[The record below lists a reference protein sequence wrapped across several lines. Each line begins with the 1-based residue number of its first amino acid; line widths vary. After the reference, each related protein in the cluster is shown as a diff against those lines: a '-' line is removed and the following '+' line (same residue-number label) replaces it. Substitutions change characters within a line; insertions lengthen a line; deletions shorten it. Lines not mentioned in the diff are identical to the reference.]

1 MKYKFEKFKE
11 FTQKDGVT
19 LSLNVTSFCLLL
31 LSIILTVTASGSR
44 SAEPLCQI
52 NLIFEFIYGVT
63 VSFMILRKREQY
75 IHLIPFLFLNWL
87 IGCFS
92 LNILI
97 PIFEN
102 LPVWVYL
109 VTLLF
114 CFSNFFIYNT
124 QNKSNTTLILF
135 FINGLSYTIILYYTL
150 YLLPISIISVVTILL
165 LGLGFYGLVPAL
177 ISLIHLI
184 KLVKLFHEDS
194 QYFISFCT
202 GILSIL
208 IALFAFAFRLNS
220 ESKRITQNQI
230 SKSFDYNE
238 DLPAY
243 IRISQHLEPNFFNEI
258 LLKKDIVYKSQEDF
272 FSLRGFDSFGGSQY
286 NERKIHNPFITIA
299 YSFCNNLN
307 LSVNDQINILKS
319 NFDKRLETEEQLWS
333 GEDLFTKEI
342 KEDVKIYPASRLAY
356 TEITI
361 DIACK
366 KESWQDKE
374 AIYSFQLPEGSV
386 ATSLSLWVD
395 GIERKGV
402 LTTKEKAQ
410 AAYRQIVGVESRDPS
425 LMQWKEGNKIVVRVF
440 PVSYEKPRTF
450 KCGFT
455 TPLQTGETEMKYQSI
470 SIKGPNSSN
479 ASTLSRIQITDNTKV
494 KTTKNFELKNGFYI
508 NNSKGLEEW
517 EAVLPLNKTFQ
528 TSSFTWKDKTYK
540 INEIQKAIVP
550 FVASE
555 IILDLNS
562 NWNSNEIES
571 FVNLAGKYIY
581 VYQDKEKKSINRD
594 NFKTIQSEFQNLH
607 YSLLPLYK
615 ITKNSLIIT
624 KSSAFSAN
632 FEELNGSEYLNK
644 IRIGTQQQNLK
655 VINLSAEINP
665 FWQTIKEQKYVDYYQ
680 TTLQNSLKM
689 IQQNQFAVYKTEENS
704 VNIEPAGISIQET
717 TKESSSKKD
726 GPNHIYRM
734 YAFGKVLEEQVKIQN
749 DTLAVNKYVTLAKDA
764 NIVTPISSLIVLET
778 DEDYKKNGIE
788 KNVDT
793 LGNASIKNDGAVPEP
808 HEWIMI
814 IIGLTTLL
822 FYYRKI
828 KTRKA

>member
-1 MKYKFEKFKE
+1 MKYKFEKFRE
-11 FTQKDGVT
+11 FTQKEGVT
-19 LSLNVTSFCLLL
+19 LSLFITFFCLLL
-31 LSIILTVTASGSR
+31 LSIILTVATSGSR

-63 VSFMILRKREQY
+63 ASFMILRKRERY
-75 IHLIPFLFLNWL
+75 VHLIPFLFLNWL

-92 LNILI
+92 LNIFI

-124 QNKSNTTLILF
+124 QNRSNTTLILF

-177 ISLIHLI
+177 ISLIHFI

-194 QYFISFCT
+194 QYFISFST

-208 IALFAFAFRLNS
+208 IALFAFTFRLNS
-220 ESKRITQNQI
+220 ESKKISQNQI

-238 DLPAY
+238 DLPDY

-258 LLKKDIVYKSQEDF
+258 LLKKDLVYKSQKDF
-272 FSLRGFDSFGGSQY
+272 FSLRGFDSFGGRQY

-299 YSFCNNLN
+299 YSFCNDLD
-307 LSVNDQINILKS
+307 LSTDDRINILKS

-342 KEDVKIYPASRLAY
+342 KEDIKIYPASRLAY
-356 TEITI
+356 TEITMH
-361 DIACK
+361 IACK

-386 ATSLSLWVD
+386 ATSLSLWVN

-410 AAYRQIVGVESRDPS
+410 AAYKQIVGVESRDPS
-425 LMQWKEGNKIVVRVF
+425 LMQWKEGNKVVVRVF

-455 TPLQTGETEMKYQSI
+455 TPLQAGQTEMKYKSI
-470 SIKGPNSSN
+470 SIKGPNVSN
-479 ASTLSRIQITDNTKV
+479 ASTLSRIQITDNSKV
-494 KTTKNFELKNGFYI
+494 RTSKNFELKNNFYV
-508 NNSKGLEEW
+508 NTSKGLDDW
-517 EAVLPLNKTFQ
+517 EASMPLSKTFQ

-540 INEIQKAIVP
+540 IEEIQKIAVP
-550 FVASE
+550 FSPSE

-562 NWNSNEIES
+562 NWTLTEIES
-571 FVNLAGKYIY
+571 FVNLDGSSIY
-581 VYQDKEKKSINRD
+581 VYKDKEKTAINRD
-594 NFKTIQSEFQNLH
+594 NFKTIQAEFNNLH

-624 KSSAFSAN
+624 KSGTFSAN
-632 FEELNGSEYLNK
+632 FEELDGSEYLNK
-644 IRIGTQQQNLK
+644 IRTATQQQNLK
-655 VINLSAEINP
+655 VINFSPEINP
-665 FWQTIKEQKYVDYYQ
+665 FWQTVKEQKYVDYYQ
-680 TTLQNSLKM
+680 STLQNSLKM
-689 IQQNQFAVYKTEENS
+689 IKQHQFAVYKTKETS

-717 TKESSSKKD
+717 ARDSSFKD
-726 GPNHIYRM
+726 NGPNHIYRM

-749 DTLAVNKYVTLAKDA
+749 DTLASNKYVTLAKDA

-808 HEWIMI
+808 HEWVLI
-814 IIGLTTLL
+814 IIGLTTL
-822 FYYRKI
+822 FVYYRKN
-828 KTRKA
+828 KTQKA